1 MKLHHL
7 TNNEIDFERWDAALA
22 NSDRPLVYAN
32 SWYLN
37 IVNPNWEAL
46 VSEDYSTVVPLPV
59 VQKFGIKIVSQP
71 PFCQQLGL
79 FSNKPQLYEDSGILT
94 NALPFSTRI
103 YQTKNL
109 PFKNKFFFSHE
120 RINLILPL
128 QNEYTLLKKGFNQN
142 TKRNIKEAEKHH
154 QKIEQAFCANTFI
167 EFSQKHAPYS
177 LSSKNWKI
185 LKSIVKT
192 SLENKTGTLWA
203 VNDIQNSPL
212 CMGFFL
218 NQYNRITFLSGHSSP
233 LGFKQKSMFL
243 LMNHIIKRHAESKKT
258 LDFEGGS
265 LEGVAR
271 FYKGFGAEEE
281 IYYIWQNPI
290 LKQINLLINQ
300 LKRANKT

>member
-7 TNNEIDFERWDAALA
+7 TKDKIDFERWDAALA
-22 NSDRPLVYAN
+22 NSDRPLIYAN

-37 IVNPNWEAL
+37 IVSPKWEAL
-46 VSEDYSTVVPLPV
+46 ISEDYSTIVPLPIV
-59 VQKFGIKIVSQP
+59 NKFGIKIVTQP

-79 FSNKPQLYEDSGILT
+79 FSSKDQLCEDQYTLSES
-94 NALPFSTRI
+94 LPFATRI

-109 PFKNKFFFSHE
+109 LFKNKRFLSKE

-128 QNEYTLLKKGFNQN
+128 QNEYPLLKKGFNQN
-142 TKRNIKEAEKHH
+142 TRRNIKEAEKHH
-154 QKIEQAFCANTFI
+154 QKTKQTFCADTFI
-167 EFSQKHAPYS
+167 DFSQKHAPYI
-177 LSSKNWKI
+177 LSSKNWRV
-185 LKSIVKT
+185 LKHIVET
-192 SLENKTGTLWA
+192 SLENKTGALWT
-203 VNDIQNSPL
+203 VTDIQNTSL

-233 LGFKQKSMFL
+233 QGFKQKSMFL
-243 LMNHIIKRHAESKKT
+243 LMNHIIKTHAESKKI

-290 LKQINLLINQ
+290 LKQIISLINR
-300 LKRANKT
+300 LKRVKNP